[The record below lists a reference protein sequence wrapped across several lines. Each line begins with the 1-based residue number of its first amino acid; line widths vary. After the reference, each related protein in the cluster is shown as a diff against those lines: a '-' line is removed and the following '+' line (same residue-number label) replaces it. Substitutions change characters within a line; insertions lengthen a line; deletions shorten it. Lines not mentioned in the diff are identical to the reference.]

1 MKVLLIS
8 DFGIRHS
15 LGGAQRSN
23 QLILD
28 EGIQRGHDISIYH
41 YDTDQSVLWEN
52 IYDIV
57 ISSNLEVLSKT
68 NPMIIQYCTSA
79 HNHVRLE
86 HDFCRYLD
94 RNVRQLLYETCQK
107 TFFLTNY
114 HYKKFVEYYGDYFIN
129 VEIVPDPIDMKKF
142 YNMELERKDDI
153 LYVGFMHPLKG
164 TNNFMNYVIN
174 NPDKSFT
181 VAGWGDNKYEDFM
194 RNTSNVNFL
203 GKIDYADMMV
213 LYNTHKQ
220 MYYKPE
226 FDEPFCRAVG
236 EALMCGVHIIGDSDK
251 IGSLHMLKEDP
262 INFAKKC
269 NDAAKTFWETLE
281 CL

>member
-1 MKVLLIS
+1 MKVLLVS

-28 EGIQRGHDISIYH
+28 EGVQRGHDISIYH
-41 YDTDQSVLWEN
+41 YDTDPSVLWDT
-52 IYDIV
+52 YDIV
-57 ISSNLEVLSKT
+57 ISSNLEAISRS
-68 NPMIIQYCTSA
+68 NPMVLQYCATSN
-79 HNHVRLE
+79 NHVRLE

-94 RNVRQLLYETCQK
+94 NNIREYLYTSCKK

-114 HYKKFVEYYGDYFIN
+114 HYKKFVEYYGDYFVN
-129 VEIVPDPIDMKKF
+129 VEIVPDPINMYRF

-164 TNNFMNYVIN
+164 TDNFINYVIN
-174 NPDKSFT
+174 NKDKTFK
-181 VAGWGDNKYEDFM
+181 VAGWGDSRYEDFM
-194 RNTSNVNFL
+194 KNTSNVNFL
-203 GKIDYADMMV
+203 GRLDYADMMQ

-236 EALMCGVHIIGDSDK
+236 EALMCGVSIIGDSDK
-251 IGSLHMLKEDP
+251 IGSLHMLREDP
-262 INFAKKC
+262 INFADKC
-269 NDAAKTFWETLE
+269 NKAAQTFWEILE
-281 CL
+281 NV

>member
-1 MKVLLIS
+1 MKILLVS

-28 EGIQRGHDISIYH
+28 EGLQRGHEVSVYH
-41 YDTDQSVLWEN
+41 YDTDQSVLWDD
-52 IYDIV
+52 YDIV
-57 ISSNLEVLSKT
+57 ISSNLEVISRS
-68 NPMIIQYCTSA
+68 NPMVLQYCATSN
-79 HNHVRLE
+79 NHVRLE

-94 RNVRQLLYETCQK
+94 NNVREYLYTSCK
-107 TFFLTNY
+107 KSFFLTNY
-114 HYKKFVEYYGDYFIN
+114 HYKKFVEYYGDYFVN
-129 VEIVPDPIDMKKF
+129 VEIVPDPIDKSKF

-164 TNNFMNYVIN
+164 TDNFINYVTN
-174 NPDKSFT
+174 NTDKTFT
-181 VAGWGDNKYEDFM
+181 VAGWGDGRYEDFM
-194 RNTSNVNFL
+194 KSTSNVKFL
-203 GKIDYADMMV
+203 GRLDYADMMK
-213 LYNTHKQ
+213 LYNNYSH

-236 EALMCGVHIIGDSDK
+236 EALMCGVSIIGDSDK
-251 IGSLHMLKEDP
+251 IGSLHMLGEDP
-262 INFAKKC
+262 VSFTDKC
-269 NDAAKTFWETLE
+269 DNAAKTFWEILE

>member
-1 MKVLLIS
+1 MKVLLVS
-8 DFGIRHS
+8 DFGIHHS

-28 EGIQRGHDISIYH
+28 EGIQRGHDISVYH
-41 YDTDQSVLWEN
+41 YDTDQSVLWDT
-52 IYDIV
+52 YDIV
-57 ISSNLEVLSKT
+57 ISSNLEVLSRT
-68 NPMIIQYCTSA
+68 NPMILQYCATSD
-79 HNHVRLE
+79 NHVRLE

-94 RNVRQLLYETCQK
+94 NNIRRYLYTSCKK

-114 HYKKFVEYYGDYFIN
+114 HYRKFVEYYGDYFVN
-129 VEIVPDPIDMKKF
+129 VEIVPDPIDIKRF
-142 YNMELERKDDI
+142 YNMEMDRSDDI

-164 TNNFMNYVIN
+164 TNNFISYVNN
-174 NPDKSFT
+174 NPDKTFK
-181 VAGWGDNKYEDFM
+181 VAAWGDNKYEDFM

-203 GKIDYADMMV
+203 GKVDYMDMPA
-213 LYNTHKQ
+213 LYNMHKQ
-220 MYYKPE
+220 MYYKPD

-236 EALMCGVHIIGDSDK
+236 EALMCGVGILGDPDN

-262 INFAKKC
+262 VNFAHKC
-269 NDAAKTFWETLE
+269 NKAAQTFWEILE

>member
-1 MKVLLIS
+1 MKILLVS

-28 EGIQRGHDISIYH
+28 RGIQRGHDISIYH
-41 YDTDQSVLWEN
+41 YDTDSSVLWDT
-52 IYDIV
+52 YDVI
-57 ISSNLEVLSKT
+57 ISSNLEVISKT
-68 NPMIIQYCTSA
+68 NPMVIQYCATA
-79 HNHVRLE
+79 NNHVRLE

-94 RNVRQLLYETCQK
+94 NNVREYLYTSCKK

-114 HYKKFVEYYGDYFIN
+114 HHKKFIEYYGDYFVN
-129 VEIVPDPIDMKKF
+129 VEIVPDPIDIKRF
-142 YNMELERKDDI
+142 YNMEMDRSNDI

-164 TNNFMNYVIN
+164 TNNFISYVNN
-174 NPDKSFT
+174 NPDKTFK
-181 VAGWGDNKYEDFM
+181 VAAWGDNKYEDFM
-194 RNTSNVNFL
+194 RNAPNVNFL
-203 GKIDYADMMV
+203 GKVDYMDMPA
-213 LYNTHKQ
+213 LYNMHKQ
-220 MYYKPE
+220 MYYKPD

-236 EALMCGVHIIGDSDK
+236 EALMCGVGILGDPEN

-262 INFAKKC
+262 ANFADKC
-269 NDAAKTFWETLE
+269 NKAAQTFWEILE

>member
-1 MKVLLIS
+1 MKVLLVS
-8 DFGIRHS
+8 DFGIHHS

-28 EGIQRGHDISIYH
+28 EGIQRGHDISVYH
-41 YDTDQSVLWEN
+41 YDTDQSVLWDT
-52 IYDIV
+52 YDIV
-57 ISSNLEVLSKT
+57 ISSNLEVLSRT
-68 NPMIIQYCTSA
+68 NPMILQYCATSD
-79 HNHVRLE
+79 NHVRLE

-94 RNVRQLLYETCQK
+94 NNIRRYLYTSCKK

-114 HYKKFVEYYGDYFIN
+114 HYRKFVEYYGNYFVN
-129 VEIVPDPIDMKKF
+129 VEIVPDPINMHRF

-164 TNNFMNYVIN
+164 TDNFISYVNN
-174 NPDKSFT
+174 NPGNSFT
-181 VAGWGDNKYEDFM
+181 VAGWGDNRYEDFM
-194 RNTSNVNFL
+194 RHRSNVNFL
-203 GKIDYADMMV
+203 GKIDYADMMQ

-236 EALMCGVHIIGDSDK
+236 EALMCGVSIIGDSDK

-262 INFAKKC
+262 VNFADKC
-269 NDAAKTFWETLE
+269 NRASETFWEILE
-281 CL
+281 NV

>member
-1 MKVLLIS
+1 MKVLLVS

-28 EGIQRGHDISIYH
+28 EGVQRGHDISIYH
-41 YDTDQSVLWEN
+41 YDTDQSVLWDD
-52 IYDIV
+52 YDIV
-57 ISSNLEVLSKT
+57 ISSNLEAISRS
-68 NPMIIQYCTSA
+68 NPMVLQYCATSN
-79 HNHVRLE
+79 NHVRLE

-94 RNVRQLLYETCQK
+94 NNIREYLYTSCKK

-114 HYKKFVEYYGDYFIN
+114 HYKKFVEYYGDYFVN
-129 VEIVPDPIDMKKF
+129 VEIVPDPINMYRF

-164 TNNFMNYVIN
+164 TDNFINYVIN
-174 NPDKSFT
+174 NKDKTFK
-181 VAGWGDNKYEDFM
+181 VAGWGDSRYEDFM
-194 RNTSNVNFL
+194 KNTSNVNFL
-203 GKIDYADMMV
+203 GRLDYADMMQ

-236 EALMCGVHIIGDSDK
+236 EALMCGVSIIGDSDK
-251 IGSLHMLKEDP
+251 IGSLHMLREDP
-262 INFAKKC
+262 INFADKC
-269 NDAAKTFWETLE
+269 NKAAQTFWEILE
-281 CL
+281 NV

>member
-1 MKVLLIS
+1 MKVLLVS
-8 DFGIRHS
+8 DFGIHHS

-28 EGIQRGHDISIYH
+28 EGIQRGHDISVYH
-41 YDTDQSVLWEN
+41 YDTDQSVLWDT
-52 IYDIV
+52 YDIV
-57 ISSNLEVLSKT
+57 ISSNLEVLSRT
-68 NPMIIQYCTSA
+68 NPMILQYCATSD
-79 HNHVRLE
+79 NHVRLE

-94 RNVRQLLYETCQK
+94 NNIRRYLYTSCKK

-114 HYKKFVEYYGDYFIN
+114 HYRKFVEYYGNYFVN
-129 VEIVPDPIDMKKF
+129 VEIVPDPINMHRF

-164 TNNFMNYVIN
+164 TDNFISYVNN
-174 NPDKSFT
+174 NPGNSFT
-181 VAGWGDNKYEDFM
+181 VAGWGDNRYEDFM
-194 RNTSNVNFL
+194 RHRSNVNFL
-203 GKIDYADMMV
+203 GKIDYADMMQ

-236 EALMCGVHIIGDSDK
+236 EALMCGVSVIGDSDK

-262 INFAKKC
+262 VNFADKC
-269 NDAAKTFWETLE
+269 NRASETFWEILE
-281 CL
+281 NV